1 VFHYADLFL
10 RHWLT
15 SPTARKKSSQY
26 RFNHLELK
34 GYPRNHN
41 YRLWGKQLIPCS
53 RLYRRWRII
62 PSLYP
67 QKLKGFLEV
76 GSCKGFFVLDA
87 ASRTSCRYAVGIDIY
102 KPFISLAKKVRDIVE
117 RDNVAFHEASIFD
130 VSEALESFRGPF
142 QTVILINTYHYIFWG
157 SSLSPIASYSHEKI
171 LSNLAKICTQNLIFS
186 SPLELDECPKIVL
199 ERAEKKS
206 DKKGIYTTQRF
217 LKVAQEFFHLQEKK
231 FLGKRPLYL
240 MTKK

>member
-1 VFHYADLFL
+1 MRD
-10 RHWLT
+10 WLDYI
-15 SPTARKKSSQY
+15 TARKKGSQY
-26 RFNHLELK
+26 HNNHLELK

-41 YRLWGKQLIPCS
+41 YRLRGKQLIPCF

-62 PSLYP
+62 SSLYP
-67 QKLKGFLEV
+67 QALESFLEV

-87 ASRTSCRYAVGIDIY
+87 ASRPSCKYAVGIDIY
-102 KPFISLAKKVRDIVE
+102 KPFISIAKKVKDIIE
-117 RDNVAFHEASIFD
+117 KDNVAFHEASIFD
-130 VSEALESFRGPF
+130 VSESPEFFRGPF
-142 QTVILINTYHYIFWG
+142 QTVLLINTYHYIFWG

-171 LSNLAKICTQNLIFS
+171 LSNLAKICIQNLIFS
-186 SPLELDECPKIVL
+186 SPLELEECPKIVR

-206 DKKGIYTTQRF
+206 GKKEIYTTQSF
-217 LKVAQEFFHLQEKK
+217 LTVAREFFHLQEKG